1 MLNNKNINF
10 LKVAKKLNIITIICI
25 LIGLGSIIF
34 KGLQPALEFTGGF
47 STRIKTT
54 NMTIQELDIR
64 KALEQA
70 TNKQMQVVNIK
81 SSGKDSLLTKEFLIE
96 TQYNNRELI
105 IETLIDTTDD
115 PTLEIG
121 EFSTQEAHIGKELA
135 LKTLYAFLLAL
146 LVIGIYVTIRFD
158 RHYAIGSLIAL
169 FHDVLFT
176 IGILSLLDI
185 QLSLS
190 IVAAILTIIGYSL
203 NDTIVVYDRIRENVL
218 KLDSDKFDIV
228 NISLNQILNRT
239 IITSLTTLFVV
250 VVLYFFGGD
259 ILEPFATTLII
270 GVIIGTYSSIFI
282 ASPVMIYLGNKFPIK
297 ELDEE
302 ELIKN

>member
-105 IETLIDTTDD
+105 IETLIDTT
-115 PTLEIG
+115 
-121 EFSTQEAHIGKELA
+121 
-135 LKTLYAFLLAL
+135 
-146 LVIGIYVTIRFD
+146 
-158 RHYAIGSLIAL
+158 
-169 FHDVLFT
+169 
-176 IGILSLLDI
+176 
-185 QLSLS
+185 
-190 IVAAILTIIGYSL
+190 
-203 NDTIVVYDRIRENVL
+203 
-218 KLDSDKFDIV
+218 
-228 NISLNQILNRT
+228 
-239 IITSLTTLFVV
+239 
-250 VVLYFFGGD
+250 
-259 ILEPFATTLII
+259 
-270 GVIIGTYSSIFI
+270 
-282 ASPVMIYLGNKFPIK
+282 
-297 ELDEE
+297 
-302 ELIKN
+302 